1 MTDRYGL
8 LFRVAV
14 AGLALSSVAL
24 NAQSTAGTS
33 GIRPGSVDVTVFAGV
48 SAPTGSE
55 KEGARL
61 QIENKMPFGG
71 RIAYNFDKHNAAEF
85 SVANPLSFSGN
96 YLYHFSPLRGRFVPY
111 ATAGI
116 GGSRYGLELGQ
127 IDGTTANLNRNLSEG
142 GPDRRQTAV
151 TGNFGG
157 GVKYLLSD
165 RFALRLDVRD
175 VVGRYSA
182 TFANV
187 PPLTSGSVKVGRT
200 LNDVQFTVGFVFRFG
215 GR

>member
-1 MTDRYGL
+1 MTDRIGL
-8 LFRVAV
+8 LCRVTLT
-14 AGLALSSVAL
+14 GFALSGAVL
-24 NAQSTAGTS
+24 NAQPSPGGL
-33 GIRPGSVDVTVFAGV
+33 GIRPGGVDITVFAGV
-48 SAPTGSE
+48 SAPTSGE
-55 KEGARL
+55 KEESRL
-61 QIENKMPFGG
+61 QIENKLPFGG
-71 RIAYNFDKHNAAEF
+71 RISYNFDRHHTAEF

-127 IDGTTANLNRNLSEG
+127 IDGSTTNNNHNEG

-182 TFANV
+182 TFANA

-200 LNDVQFTVGFVFRFG
+200 FNDVQFTVGVLLRFG